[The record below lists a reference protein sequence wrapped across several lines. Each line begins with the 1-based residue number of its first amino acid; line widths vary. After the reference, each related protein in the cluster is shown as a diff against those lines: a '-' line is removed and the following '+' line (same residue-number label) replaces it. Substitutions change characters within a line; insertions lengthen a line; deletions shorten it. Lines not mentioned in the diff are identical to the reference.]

1 MYSALDLGKLSDLIF
16 PENRS
21 SYSDC
26 RRMGG
31 SLVFSGSRKRSFR
44 KKGLLTNISYR
55 FIGLL
60 QVFTIFAI
68 ALIIKN

>member
-26 RRMGG
+26 RRMGAAWYFLDRG
-31 SLVFSGSRKRSFR
+31 KEVFEKRD
-44 KKGLLTNISYR
+44 Y
-55 FIGLL
+55 
-60 QVFTIFAI
+60 
-68 ALIIKN
+68 